1 MSQWGKLDYVELAGT
16 ATANPDGTTVVC
28 STGSFTDAN
37 VKAGDAL
44 LISNVA
50 YRVARLVSANT
61 ITLDTVYTGAS
72 TPPAPQTFN
81 ITVVND
87 GGGNVFVVDG
97 VNKPVLNLVRGGV
110 YTFDQS
116 AASNANHQLAF
127 KDADG
132 NSYTDG
138 IVTTGTPGQAG
149 ANTVFTVPADAP
161 SSLRYY
167 CVAHGNYMG
176 NTISVSTATNA
187 TGLGLAVQQSP
198 KDLSTL
204 GQNANASYLLPVGKR
219 NVYGVD
225 RVEVAA
231 GANKANGISHTG
243 WVYYDTYTTTQG
255 GKRNKSEVL
264 VAMSKNFNANA
275 TGVLNLADA
284 NDDLVIKDV

>member
-1 MSQWGKLDYVELAGT
+1 MSQWGKLDFVAVVGT
-16 ATANPDGTTVVC
+16 ATANLNSATVVC
-28 STGSFTDAN
+28 TTGSFTDAN
-37 VKAGDAL
+37 VKPGDSL

-50 YRVARLVSANT
+50 YRVAAVVSNT
-61 ITLDTVYTGAS
+61 VVTLDTVYTGA
-72 TPPAPQTFN
+72 N
-81 ITVVND
+81 
-87 GGGNVFVVDG
+87 
-97 VNKPVLNLVRGGV
+97 
-110 YTFDQS
+110 
-116 AASNANHQLAF
+116 AA
-127 KDADG
+127 
-132 NSYTDG
+132 
-138 IVTTGTPGQAG
+138 
-149 ANTVFTVPADAP
+149 
-161 SSLRYY
+161 
-167 CVAHGNYMG
+167 
-176 NTISVSTATNA
+176 
-187 TGLGLAVQQSP
+187 GLGLAVQQSP
-198 KDLSTL
+198 KNLSTL